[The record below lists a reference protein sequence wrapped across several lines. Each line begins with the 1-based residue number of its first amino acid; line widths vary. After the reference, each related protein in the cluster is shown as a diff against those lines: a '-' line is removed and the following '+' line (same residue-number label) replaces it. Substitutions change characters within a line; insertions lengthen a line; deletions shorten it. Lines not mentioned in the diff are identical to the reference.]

1 MIRGIV
7 KKYKGLWFYGLSGSG
22 KTFASS
28 FLAKKIKNSFVIDG
42 DYIRRVISKDLSYSL
57 KDRAYQ
63 IDRMHSLALLAI
75 NNKTFPILSTVFMN
89 KKVIKNA
96 KKNKIL
102 IIKIV
107 RKNFESI
114 KKVNTTY
121 KLHKDVIGKH
131 IFLPPIKTKETINN
145 GDKKFKA
152 ELNQF
157 L

>member
-1 MIRGIV
+1 MIKSIV

-28 FLAKKIKNSFVIDG
+28 FLQKKIKNFFVIDG
-42 DYIRRVISKDLSYSL
+42 DYIRKVVSKDLSYSL

-75 NNKTFPILSTVFMN
+75 NNKTFPIVSTVYMN
-89 KKVIKNA
+89 GKVIKNA

-102 IIKIV
+102 IIKII
-107 RKNFESI
+107 REDFETI
-114 KKVNTTY
+114 KRDNKTY
-121 KLHKDVIGKH
+121 KIRKDVIGKH
-131 IFLPPIKTKETINN
+131 IFLPLIKTKKTINT
-145 GDKKFKA
+145 GDRKFRD
-152 ELNQF
+152 ELSKF

>member
-1 MIRGIV
+1 MTKNIV
-7 KKYKGLWFYGLSGSG
+7 KRYKGFWFYGLSGSG
-22 KTFASS
+22 KTFASN
-28 FLAKKIKNSFVIDG
+28 FLRKKIQNSFVIDG

-75 NNKTFPILSTVFMN
+75 NNKTFPLVSTVFMN

-107 RKNFESI
+107 RLDMESI
-114 KKVNTTY
+114 KEVDKTY
-121 KLHKDVIGKH
+121 KINKDVIGKH
-131 IFLPPIKTKETINN
+131 IFLPPIKTNEIINT
-145 GDKKFKA
+145 GDKKFKD
-152 ELNQF
+152 ELNKF